1 MGNSTLEKV
10 LGVTFL
16 LLAILAAL
24 PIGIVVII
32 SSFIASIP
40 SRVGEQI
47 KIVGWVYRG
56 LRVVADDDLMR
67 EFRDD
72 MCSRIRP
79 HLALEEDLER
89 WYIIREMER
98 DIQRINTALIN
109 GEYAIIILISLSSIF
124 IKQPIYGIPASVLLT
139 LLALLFSGLV
149 ITRIVTMKILV
160 FKPEMHMEDSTH
172 ELAVKMAF
180 NRGPLSRGASV
191 GLTIMTVLIGISG
204 GLGYE
209 RGLDLVEKYAA
220 KSHPSDKEKWMV
232 E

>member
-1 MGNSTLEKV
+1 MEKV
-10 LGVTFL
+10 LGIIFL
-16 LLAILAAL
+16 LIVILTAL
-24 PIGIVVII
+24 PILIVVVI
-32 SSFIASIP
+32 SSFVASIP
-40 SRVGEQI
+40 SRVGERI
-47 KIVGWVYRG
+47 KIVGWIYRV

-109 GEYAIIILISLSSIF
+109 GEYAIIIIISFSSIF
-124 IKQPIYGIPASVLLT
+124 IEQPIYGISTSVLLT
-139 LLALLFSGLV
+139 LFALLFSGLV
-149 ITRIVTMKILV
+149 ITRIVMVKILL
-160 FKPEMHMEDSTH
+160 FKPEMHMEEPTH
-172 ELAVKMAF
+172 QLAVKMAF

-191 GLTIMTVLIGISG
+191 GITILTVLIGISG
-204 GLGYE
+204 GIGYD
-209 RGLDLVEKYAA
+209 RGLDLVEKYAERN
-220 KSHPSDKEKWMV
+220 HPSDKKKWMA

>member
-1 MGNSTLEKV
+1 MEKV
-10 LGVTFL
+10 LGVIFL

-24 PIGIVVII
+24 PIVTVVVI
-32 SSFIASIP
+32 SSFVASIP
-40 SRVGEQI
+40 SRVGERI
-47 KIVGWVYRG
+47 KIVGWIYRV

-109 GEYAIIILISLSSIF
+109 GEYAIIIIISFSSIF
-124 IKQPIYGIPASVLLT
+124 IEQPIYGISTSVLLT
-139 LLALLFSGLV
+139 LFALLFSGLV
-149 ITRIVTMKILV
+149 ITRIVMVKILL
-160 FKPEMHMEDSTH
+160 FKPEMHMEEPTH
-172 ELAVKMAF
+172 QLAVKMAF

-191 GLTIMTVLIGISG
+191 GITILTVLIGISG
-204 GLGYE
+204 GIGYD
-209 RGLDLVEKYAA
+209 RGLDLVEKYAE
-220 KSHPSDKEKWMV
+220 KNHPSDKKKWMA